1 MMTEILLLL
10 IIVCAY
16 AALTV
21 HADKQ
26 QLARCDDLLSGVF
39 PMTCSQYSSFG
50 AVTEWSQQDDACAY
64 PAVPAMDDAAPA
76 SMTCNDG
83 AALDADSAAH
93 ATDNIYVKPADF

>member
-26 QLARCDDLLSGVF
+26 QLARYDDLLSGVF

-50 AVTEWSQQDDACAY
+50 AVTEWSQQDD

-76 SMTCNDG
+76 SMTCNDD
-83 AALDADSAAH
+83 AAHGADSAAH